1 MNLKRDVSQIRDKI
15 KFERKKNMRDTI
27 ELIEMSKLVNT
38 VVGSVFFTN
47 ENTNEIKYKPEYT
60 PVVSAFYKMKYY
72 CPDELPNDDIQN
84 FYIDW
89 INGYYTDF
97 LNKINPRQNVMIDNA
112 ISEKIE
118 YVKKQV
124 GNPLN
129 NALASLIN
137 IVQDAIDRFSTS
149 FGEFNVDDMKKVMAQ
164 ATDFA
169 KNMDKNSKSIVKAVT
184 ENVVEKTENDNN
196 GTKVKPVSTKKKSN
210 KTNTSNKSKA
220 ATMPTNN
227 DIGGD
232 SANGKQ

>member
-1 MNLKRDVSQIRDKI
+1 MK
-15 KFERKKNMRDTI
+15 DTI

-47 ENTNEIKYKPEYT
+47 ENTNEIEYKPEYT

-72 CPDELPNDDIQN
+72 CPNELPNDDIQN

-97 LNKINPRQNVMIDNA
+97 LNKINPCQNVMIDNA

-149 FGEFNVDDMKKVMAQ
+149 FGEFNADDMKKVMTQ

-184 ENVVEKTENDNN
+184 ENVVEKTEKFDKEN
-196 GTKVKPVSTKKKSN
+196 KVKPISTKKKSG
-210 KTNTSNKSKA
+210 KTNTLDKDKTVAMS
-220 ATMPTNN
+220 TNN
-227 DIGGD
+227 IIGGD
-232 SANGKQ
+232 STDGKQ

>member
-1 MNLKRDVSQIRDKI
+1 
-15 KFERKKNMRDTI
+15 MRDTI

-47 ENTNEIKYKPEYT
+47 ENTNEIEYKPEYI
-60 PVVSAFYKMKYY
+60 PVVSAFYKMEYY

-97 LNKINPRQNVMIDNA
+97 LNKINPHQNVMIDNA

-129 NALASLIN
+129 NALANLIN
-137 IVQDAIDRFSTS
+137 IVQDAIDKFSTS
-149 FGEFNVDDMKKVMAQ
+149 FGDFNADDMKKVMAQ

-169 KNMDKNSKSIVKAVT
+169 KNMDKNSKSIVRAVT
-184 ENVVEKTENDNN
+184 ENVVEKAENLNKEN
-196 GTKVKPVSTKKKSN
+196 KVKPVSTKKKSG
-210 KTNTSNKSKA
+210 KANTSNKNKTVA
-220 ATMPTNN
+220 MPANN
-227 DIGGD
+227 DIGGG
-232 SANGKQ
+232 STNGKQ